1 MTRQISV
8 LATVLAMAAAVPALA
23 QQGPAA
29 EPAARQAL
37 DAYGRC
43 VAERKPEESQRV
55 LAQDFRSPTYRT
67 GLRMLSDDAERNCAK
82 VAIGQKG
89 AMRSSNLL
97 FAGAI
102 AENLIE
108 QGTEPVNVRLARAAN
123 AKSDTFAPTDA
134 LAQCLAR
141 SLPDQVA
148 ALFAASPASEEE
160 LAASAPLFSAI
171 APCSQASGIENR
183 IEMSLPAMRAM
194 LATASLRLIT
204 KSENPDA

>member
-1 MTRQISV
+1 MIRQVSV
-8 LATVLAMAAAVPALA
+8 LATALAMAGAAPALA

-29 EPAARQAL
+29 DPAARQAL

-43 VAERKPEESQRV
+43 VAERKPQESQRV
-55 LAQDFRSPTYRT
+55 LAQDFRSSAYRT

-82 VAIGQKG
+82 AAVGQKG

-97 FAGAI
+97 FAGAV

-108 QGTEPVNVRLARAAN
+108 QGVEPVNVRLAMAVN
-123 AKSDTFAPTDA
+123 AKADTFGPTDA

-148 ALFAASPASEEE
+148 ALFAAGPASEEE

-171 APCSQASGIENR
+171 APCSQAAGIENR

-194 LATASLRLIT
+194 LATAALRLIS